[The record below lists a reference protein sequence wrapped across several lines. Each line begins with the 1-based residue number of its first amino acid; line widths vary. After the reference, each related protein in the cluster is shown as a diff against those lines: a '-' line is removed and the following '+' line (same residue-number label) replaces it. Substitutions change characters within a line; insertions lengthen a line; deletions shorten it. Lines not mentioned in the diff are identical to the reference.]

1 MPIIYALSGEHIF
14 IVLPLLHKLCRCMY
28 VSKSIMRDKF
38 TESNKLHI
46 FVIARQ
52 VWCPHS
58 AVLKHTAQ
66 ESDSIS

>member
-1 MPIIYALSGEHIF
+1 MPIIYALFGEHIF
-14 IVLPLLHKLCRCMY
+14 IVLPLLH
-28 VSKSIMRDKF
+28 KSIMRDKF

-52 VWCPHS
+52 VSCPLS